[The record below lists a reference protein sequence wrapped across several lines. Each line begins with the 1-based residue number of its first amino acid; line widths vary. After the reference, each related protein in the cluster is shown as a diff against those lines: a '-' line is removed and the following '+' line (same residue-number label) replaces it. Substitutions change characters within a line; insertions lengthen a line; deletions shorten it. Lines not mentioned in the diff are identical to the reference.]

1 MLELI
6 AQGQSNAGIAKTL
19 WITHGAVEKHI
30 KHIFAKLGIPPPLT
44 PTDASS
50 PQSHSSKPVNLR
62 WPEQW
67 PLLVLHLLIR
77 VAVLQGEL
85 QEIPPRAPGTR

>member
-1 MLELI
+1 VGDYVLTAENLI
-6 AQGQSNAGIAKTL
+6 TGSLADDDVAMG
-19 WITHGAVEKHI
+19 E
-30 KHIFAKLGIPPPLT
+30 LGIPATSDTHRRASPP
-44 PTDASS
+44 
-50 PQSHSSKPVNLR
+50 SHSSKPVNLR

-85 QEIPPRAPGTR
+85 QEIPPWAPGTR